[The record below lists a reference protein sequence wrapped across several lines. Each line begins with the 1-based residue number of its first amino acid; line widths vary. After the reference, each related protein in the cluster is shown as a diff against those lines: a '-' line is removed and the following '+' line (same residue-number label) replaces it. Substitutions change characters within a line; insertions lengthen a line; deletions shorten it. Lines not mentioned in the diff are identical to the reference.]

1 MIVPIVK
8 TPLQSKKFIAF
19 LLADIT
25 WTVLLAYTIY
35 RDEPQTLTLAMVLV
49 KGFVEAG
56 YIGGQAWLDRY
67 VKVAAITTDPLKAAA
82 AQKNQTAEPRPTIQ
96 LPPS

>member
-19 LLADIT
+19 LLADIS
-25 WTVLLAYTIY
+25 WTLLLAYTIY

-67 VKVAAITTDPLKAAA
+67 VKVAALTTPLKAAPP
-82 AQKNQTAEPRPTIQ
+82 QKNQTAEPRPTIQ

>member
-1 MIVPIVK
+1 MMLPSGK

-19 LLADIT
+19 LLADIS
-25 WTVLLAYTIY
+25 WSVLLAYSIY
-35 RDEPQTLTLAMVLV
+35 RGETQTVTLAMVLV

-67 VKVAAITTDPLKAAA
+67 VRVAALTTPLKAAPP
-82 AQKNQTAEPRPTIQ
+82 QKNQTAEPRPTIQ

>member
-19 LLADIT
+19 LLADMS

-35 RDEPQTLTLAMVLV
+35 RGETQAVTLAMVLV

-67 VKVAAITTDPLKAAA
+67 VKVAALTTPLKAAP